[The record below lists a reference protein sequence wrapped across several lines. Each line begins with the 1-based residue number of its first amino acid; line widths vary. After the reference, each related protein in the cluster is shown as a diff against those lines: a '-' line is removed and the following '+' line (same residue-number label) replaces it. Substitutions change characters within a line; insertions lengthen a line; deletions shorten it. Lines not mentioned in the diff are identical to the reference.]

1 MTVIKGDFGNNSEE
15 LPEEVSVDIHADLRS
30 DGTLD
35 LELSDSLVKH
45 TEVWPLLVENVRN
58 SLMSIDESNEQTI
71 PMLEVA
77 NQLKNMGVI
86 TGDEKVEEES
96 MIDFLIALQLSDPE
110 FWEAIHAQAKEHLH
124 DPEMKELI
132 NALSEEDDDE

>member
-15 LPEEVSVDIHADLRS
+15 LPEEISIDIHVDLRS
-30 DGTLD
+30 YGTLD

-45 TEVWPLLVENVRN
+45 AEVWPLLVENVRN
-58 SLMSIDESNEQTI
+58 SLISVDESNEQTI

-110 FWEAIHAQAKEHLH
+110 FWKTIHAQSKEHLH

>member
-1 MTVIKGDFGNNSEE
+1 MTVIKGDFGNNSKE
-15 LPEEVSVDIHADLRS
+15 LPEEISVDIHADLRS

-58 SLMSIDESNEQTI
+58 SLMSLDESNEQTI

-86 TGDEKVEEES
+86 TGDEKVEAES
-96 MIDFLIALQLSDPE
+96 MIDFLIVLQLSDPE
-110 FWEAIHAQAKEHLH
+110 FWKTIHAQAKEHLH